1 MTIGDK
7 IRYQR
12 KRLKLTQT
20 ELGEKLGVKTNAVS
34 KWECGRVEDIPTSKI
49 KAMSTLFG
57 VPTSYL
63 IDEETSQHEKTR
75 FSVTFTDESFEKIQ
89 KYKKQNHITTQSK
102 AVARLVEIA
111 INDIERYGDTEIATQ
126 CDLYPE
132 ENTHIKKY
140 RLLDP
145 YGKEAVDGVLDVE
158 SRRCQAERDKQAAIL
173 REQRVEMDAAEEIA
187 PPITLHQPYAQ
198 VAAAEGAGAFLLDD
212 GYEEIS
218 VEMNKYTKQADVIL
232 KVVGRSMEP
241 VIADGDRV
249 LVRQQPSVR
258 IGEIGVFIVDG
269 QSYLKEYQADR
280 LVSLNPDID
289 DVLVGDLQSAECY
302 GKFIKV
308 LNPDWVK

>member
-1 MTIGDK
+1 M
-7 IRYQR
+7 
-12 KRLKLTQT
+12 
-20 ELGEKLGVKTNAVS
+20 ELGGFIS
-34 KWECGRVEDIPTSKI
+34 KYRKDAGLTIDELAYLS
-49 KAMSTLFG
+49 G
-57 VPTSYL
+57 VPKGTINKIIAGTTKSPTL
-63 IDEETSQHEKTR
+63 ET
-75 FSVTFTDESFEKIQ
+75 V
-89 KYKKQNHITTQSK
+89 QSLATALGK
-102 AVARLVEIA
+102 S
-111 INDIERYGDTEIATQ
+111 INDFADSQNSGEGLTVAER
-126 CDLYPE
+126 
-132 ENTHIKKY
+132 THIKKY
-140 RLLDP
+140 RLLDH

-158 SRRCQAERDKQAAIL
+158 SRRCQEELDKQAAIL
-173 REQRVEMDAAEEIA
+173 REQREEAEAAEEIA

-212 GYEEIS
+212 DYEEIS

-269 QSYLKEYQADR
+269 QGYLKEYQADR

>member
-1 MTIGDK
+1 MP
-7 IRYQR
+7 
-12 KRLKLTQT
+12 
-20 ELGEKLGVKTNAVS
+20 TN
-34 KWECGRVEDIPTSKI
+34 KPR
-49 KAMSTLFG
+49 
-57 VPTSYL
+57 
-63 IDEETSQHEKTR
+63 
-75 FSVTFTDESFEKIQ
+75 VTFALSEGQLERLEDYRIDQRIKNQSQAILSLIEKGL
-89 KYKKQNHITTQSK
+89 S
-102 AVARLVEIA
+102 
-111 INDIERYGDTEIATQ
+111 DIEKNGTTYDEP
-126 CDLYPE
+126 PE
-132 ENTHIKKY
+132 EKRKLDELVKKY

-145 YGKEAVDGVLDVE
+145 YGKEAVDCVLDVE
-158 SRRCQAERDKQAAIL
+158 SRRCEAARKEQLEQAAEAL
-173 REQRVEMDAAEEIA
+173 RKKREQSEAAEEIA
-187 PPITLHQPYAQ
+187 PPIPLHQPYAQ

-269 QSYLKEYQADR
+269 QGYLKEYQADR

>member
-1 MTIGDK
+1 MWLDVFNEM
-7 IRYQR
+7 R
-12 KRLKLTQT
+12 KKSGMSLDEISIKS
-20 ELGEKLGVKTNAVS
+20 G
-34 KWECGRVEDIPTSKI
+34 IPKGTLSKI
-49 KAMSTLFG
+49 TAGITKAPPLETMRKLVYSMGYTLDDLDRGLEVSDNF
-57 VPTSYL
+57 SAA
-63 IDEETSQHEKTR
+63 EK
-75 FSVTFTDESFEKIQ
+75 V
-89 KYKKQNHITTQSK
+89 
-102 AVARLVEIA
+102 
-111 INDIERYGDTEIATQ
+111 
-126 CDLYPE
+126 
-132 ENTHIKKY
+132 HIKKY

-158 SRRCQAERDKQAAIL
+158 SRRCQEERDKQAAIL

-269 QSYLKEYQADR
+269 QGYLKEYQADR

>member
-1 MTIGDK
+1 MP
-7 IRYQR
+7 
-12 KRLKLTQT
+12 
-20 ELGEKLGVKTNAVS
+20 TN
-34 KWECGRVEDIPTSKI
+34 KPR
-49 KAMSTLFG
+49 
-57 VPTSYL
+57 
-63 IDEETSQHEKTR
+63 
-75 FSVTFTDESFEKIQ
+75 VTFALSEGQLERLEDYRIDQRIKNQSQAILSLIEKGL
-89 KYKKQNHITTQSK
+89 S
-102 AVARLVEIA
+102 
-111 INDIERYGDTEIATQ
+111 DIEKNGTTYDEP
-126 CDLYPE
+126 PE
-132 ENTHIKKY
+132 EKRKLDELVKKY

-158 SRRCQAERDKQAAIL
+158 SRRCQEERDKQAAIL
-173 REQRVEMDAAEEIA
+173 REQREQSEAAEEIA

-212 GYEEIS
+212 GSDEVL

-249 LVRQQPSVR
+249 LVRQQPSVC
-258 IGEIGVFIVDG
+258 IGEIGVFVVDG
-269 QSYLKEYQADR
+269 QGYLKEYQADR

-308 LNPDWVK
+308 LDPSWVK

>member
-1 MTIGDK
+1 MP
-7 IRYQR
+7 
-12 KRLKLTQT
+12 
-20 ELGEKLGVKTNAVS
+20 TN
-34 KWECGRVEDIPTSKI
+34 KPR
-49 KAMSTLFG
+49 
-57 VPTSYL
+57 
-63 IDEETSQHEKTR
+63 
-75 FSVTFTDESFEKIQ
+75 VTFALSEGQLERLEDYRIDQRIKNQSQAILSLIEKGL
-89 KYKKQNHITTQSK
+89 S
-102 AVARLVEIA
+102 
-111 INDIERYGDTEIATQ
+111 DIEKNGTTYDEP
-126 CDLYPE
+126 PE
-132 ENTHIKKY
+132 EKRKLDELVKKY

-173 REQRVEMDAAEEIA
+173 REQREQTEAAEEIA

-212 GYEEIS
+212 DYEEIS

-241 VIADGDRV
+241 VIADGDRI

-258 IGEIGVFIVDG
+258 IGEIGVFVVDG
-269 QSYLKEYQADR
+269 QGYLKEYQADR
-280 LVSLNPDID
+280 LVSLNPNID

>member
-1 MTIGDK
+1 MVEDKTWDKLREMRIKAGKTVPEVSKYLQSIG
-7 IRYQR
+7 
-12 KRLKLTQT
+12 LKAATQT
-20 ELGEKLGVKTNAVS
+20 IYGWERGHSQPTIDTFIEMCRFYGVSDVFSYFGDVS
-34 KWECGRVEDIPTSKI
+34 
-49 KAMSTLFG
+49 
-57 VPTSYL
+57 
-63 IDEETSQHEKTR
+63 
-75 FSVTFTDESFEKIQ
+75 
-89 KYKKQNHITTQSK
+89 
-102 AVARLVEIA
+102 EISDV
-111 INDIERYGDTEIATQ
+111 ISISERE
-126 CDLYPE
+126 
-132 ENTHIKKY
+132 HIKKY

-145 YGKEAVDGVLDVE
+145 YGKEAVDCVLDVE
-158 SRRCQAERDKQAAIL
+158 SRRCEAARKEQLEQAAEDLRKSREQAE
-173 REQRVEMDAAEEIA
+173 AAEEIA
-187 PPITLHQPYAQ
+187 PPIPLHQPYAQ

-212 GYEEIS
+212 GFDEIL

-269 QSYLKEYQADR
+269 QGYLKEYQADR

-289 DVLVGDLQSAECY
+289 DVLVGDLQSTECY

>member
-1 MTIGDK
+1 MTVGDR
-7 IRYQR
+7 IRAAR
-12 KRLKLTQT
+12 ESRDMTQE
-20 ELGEKLGVKTNAVS
+20 ELGKICGVKKQTIFKYESNIITNIPFDKLELISAGLKISVP
-34 KWECGRVEDIPTSKI
+34 KLMGWETEDGGIDLGIAQYETGLSEDEVEDLISVFPPQGQLKKDLSKQE
-49 KAMSTLFG
+49 KA
-57 VPTSYL
+57 
-63 IDEETSQHEKTR
+63 
-75 FSVTFTDESFEKIQ
+75 
-89 KYKKQNHITTQSK
+89 
-102 AVARLVEIA
+102 
-111 INDIERYGDTEIATQ
+111 
-126 CDLYPE
+126 
-132 ENTHIKKY
+132 HIKKY

-145 YGKEAVDGVLDVE
+145 YGKEAVDSVLDVE
-158 SRRCQAERDKQAAIL
+158 SRRCEATRKQKLEQDANVL
-173 REQRVEMDAAEEIA
+173 RESREQMEAGVEIA

-212 GYEEIS
+212 GFDEVL

-269 QSYLKEYQADR
+269 QGYLKEYQADR

-289 DVLVGDLQSAECY
+289 DVLIGDLQSAECY

>member
-1 MTIGDK
+1 MVEDKTWDKLREMRIKAGKTVPEVSKYLQSIG
-7 IRYQR
+7 
-12 KRLKLTQT
+12 LKAATQT
-20 ELGEKLGVKTNAVS
+20 IYGWERGHSQPTIDTFIEMCRFYGVSDVFS
-34 KWECGRVEDIPTSKI
+34 Y
-49 KAMSTLFG
+49 FG
-57 VPTSYL
+57 DVP
-63 IDEETSQHEKTR
+63 
-75 FSVTFTDESFEKIQ
+75 
-89 KYKKQNHITTQSK
+89 
-102 AVARLVEIA
+102 EISDV
-111 INDIERYGDTEIATQ
+111 ISISERE
-126 CDLYPE
+126 
-132 ENTHIKKY
+132 HIKKY

-145 YGKEAVDGVLDVE
+145 YGKEAVDCVLDVE
-158 SRRCQAERDKQAAIL
+158 SRRCREERDKQATIL
-173 REQRVEMDAAEEIA
+173 REQREQTEAAEEIA

-212 GYEEIS
+212 GFDEVF

-241 VIADGDRV
+241 VITDGDRV

-269 QSYLKEYQADR
+269 QGYLKEYQADR

-289 DVLVGDLQSAECY
+289 DVLVGDLQNAECY

>member
-1 MTIGDK
+1 MGFEIINTLKKEKGLTNSQIAQMSGVTLSTLDK
-7 IRYQR
+7 ITSGVNTNP
-12 KRLKLTQT
+12 KLDTLQAICKV
-20 ELGEKLGVKTNAVS
+20 LGCTLNDF
-34 KWECGRVEDIPTSKI
+34 VE
-49 KAMSTLFG
+49 G
-57 VPTSYL
+57 
-63 IDEETSQHEKTR
+63 
-75 FSVTFTDESFEKIQ
+75 
-89 KYKKQNHITTQSK
+89 QSK
-102 AVARLVEIA
+102 DGLSQLEQA
-111 INDIERYGDTEIATQ
+111 
-126 CDLYPE
+126 
-132 ENTHIKKY
+132 HIKKY

-158 SRRCQAERDKQAAIL
+158 SRRCEATRKQKLEQDANVL
-173 REQRVEMDAAEEIA
+173 RESREQMEAGVEIA

-212 GYEEIS
+212 GFDEVL

-269 QSYLKEYQADR
+269 QGYLKEYQKDR
-280 LVSLNPDID
+280 LVSLNPNID
-289 DVLVGDLQSAECY
+289 DVLVGDLQSVECY

-308 LNPDWVK
+308 LDPDWVK

>member
-1 MTIGDK
+1 MAFID
-7 IRYQR
+7 
-12 KRLKLTQT
+12 RLKDARKNAGLTQERLAQRIGVAKST
-20 ELGEKLGVKTNAVS
+20 YTGYEKGNSEPNMYVL
-34 KWECGRVEDIPTSKI
+34 SKI
-49 KAMSTLFG
+49 MEVLKVDAN
-57 VPTSYL
+57 YL
-63 IDEETSQHEKTR
+63 YQDEVKEIHDTR
-75 FSVTFTDESFEKIQ
+75 ATPYEME
-89 KYKKQNHITTQSK
+89 H
-102 AVARLVEIA
+102 LV
-111 INDIERYGDTEIATQ
+111 
-126 CDLYPE
+126 
-132 ENTHIKKY
+132 KKY

-158 SRRCQAERDKQAAIL
+158 SRRCQEERDKQAAIL
-173 REQRVEMDAAEEIA
+173 WEQREEAEAAEEIA

-212 GYEEIS
+212 GFDEVS

-269 QSYLKEYQADR
+269 QGYLKEYQADR

-308 LNPDWVK
+308 LDPDWVK

>member
-1 MTIGDK
+1 MWLDVFNEM
-7 IRYQR
+7 R
-12 KRLKLTQT
+12 KKSNMSLDEISIKS
-20 ELGEKLGVKTNAVS
+20 G
-34 KWECGRVEDIPTSKI
+34 IPKGTLSKI
-49 KAMSTLFG
+49 TAGITKAPPLETMRKLVYSMGYTLDDLDRGLEVSDNF
-57 VPTSYL
+57 SAA
-63 IDEETSQHEKTR
+63 EK
-75 FSVTFTDESFEKIQ
+75 
-89 KYKKQNHITTQSK
+89 
-102 AVARLVEIA
+102 A
-111 INDIERYGDTEIATQ
+111 
-126 CDLYPE
+126 
-132 ENTHIKKY
+132 HIKKY

-158 SRRCQAERDKQAAIL
+158 SRRCEAARKEQMEQASETLRKS
-173 REQRVEMDAAEEIA
+173 REQSEAAEEIA

-212 GYEEIS
+212 GFDEVL

-241 VIADGDRV
+241 VITDGDRV

-269 QSYLKEYQADR
+269 QGYLKEYQADR

-308 LNPDWVK
+308 LDPSWVK

>member
-1 MTIGDK
+1 MDFLQKLDFLMDK
-7 IRYQR
+7 YGLNKLTLSQNSGIPYSTVVGWY
-12 KRLKLTQT
+12 KKGYEGLKLTT
-20 ELGEKLGVKTNAVS
+20 LRKLSDYFNTVLDYWVNEEEIDPNY
-34 KWECGRVEDIPTSKI
+34 W
-49 KAMSTLFG
+49 KADGFVVNGNEMG
-57 VPTSYL
+57 HV
-63 IDEETSQHEKTR
+63 Q
-75 FSVTFTDESFEKIQ
+75 
-89 KYKKQNHITTQSK
+89 
-102 AVARLVEIA
+102 
-111 INDIERYGDTEIATQ
+111 
-126 CDLYPE
+126 
-132 ENTHIKKY
+132 KY

-173 REQRVEMDAAEEIA
+173 REQREEMEAAEEIA

-212 GYEEIS
+212 GFDEVS

-269 QSYLKEYQADR
+269 QGYLKEYQADR

>member
-1 MTIGDK
+1 MP
-7 IRYQR
+7 
-12 KRLKLTQT
+12 
-20 ELGEKLGVKTNAVS
+20 TN
-34 KWECGRVEDIPTSKI
+34 KPR
-49 KAMSTLFG
+49 
-57 VPTSYL
+57 
-63 IDEETSQHEKTR
+63 
-75 FSVTFTDESFEKIQ
+75 VTFALSEGQLERLEDYRIDQRIKNQSQAILSLIEKGL
-89 KYKKQNHITTQSK
+89 S
-102 AVARLVEIA
+102 
-111 INDIERYGDTEIATQ
+111 DIEKNGTTYDEP
-126 CDLYPE
+126 PE
-132 ENTHIKKY
+132 EKRKLDELVKKY

-158 SRRCQAERDKQAAIL
+158 SRRCQEERDKQAAIL
-173 REQRVEMDAAEEIA
+173 REQREQSEAAEEIA

-241 VIADGDRV
+241 VITDGDRV

-269 QSYLKEYQADR
+269 QGYLKEYQEDR

-289 DVLVGDLQSAECY
+289 DVLVGDLQNAECY

-308 LNPDWVK
+308 LDPDWVK

>member
-1 MTIGDK
+1 MEFRIKEAREKAGYSQKELAEIIGVAPNTFHGYESGKHDPKSDLLIK
-7 IRYQR
+7 IANACHVTTDFLLGTSDSMSPAIKIEKAPSLSDEAMKLATDYDDLDRHG
-12 KRLKLTQT
+12 KRMVRLVT
-20 ELGEKLGVKTNAVS
+20 
-34 KWECGRVEDIPTSKI
+34 
-49 KAMSTLFG
+49 
-57 VPTSYL
+57 
-63 IDEETSQHEKTR
+63 DEEMAR
-75 FSVTFTDESFEKIQ
+75 RDEE
-89 KYKKQNHITTQSK
+89 
-102 AVARLVEIA
+102 
-111 INDIERYGDTEIATQ
+111 ERQ
-126 CDLYPE
+126 
-132 ENTHIKKY
+132 
-140 RLLDP
+140 
-145 YGKEAVDGVLDVE
+145 
-158 SRRCQAERDKQAAIL
+158 KQAAIL
-173 REQRVEMDAAEEIA
+173 REQREEMEAAEEIA

-212 GYEEIS
+212 GFDEVL

-241 VIADGDRV
+241 VITDGDRV

-269 QSYLKEYQADR
+269 QGYLKEYQADR

>member
-1 MTIGDK
+1 MADLELLS
-7 IRYQR
+7 
-12 KRLKLTQT
+12 KRLIEVRKQHGYTRKQLAE
-20 ELGEKLGVKTNAVS
+20 ELGKPYRTITNYETGEHEPGHKYLIEIA
-34 KWECGRVEDIPTSKI
+34 KK
-49 KAMSTLFG
+49 FG
-57 VPTSYL
+57 VTVDYLVGRSDNPEPTQKKAPSL
-63 IDEETSQHEKTR
+63 SDEAMKLAEDYDGRMDDRGRETVRGVADLE
-75 FSVTFTDESFEKIQ
+75 
-89 KYKKQNHITTQSK
+89 
-102 AVARLVEIA
+102 VARFKSE
-111 INDIERYGDTEIATQ
+111 TATT
-126 CDLYPE
+126 LR
-132 ENTHIKKY
+132 K
-140 RLLDP
+140 
-145 YGKEAVDGVLDVE
+145 
-158 SRRCQAERDKQAAIL
+158 SREQAE
-173 REQRVEMDAAEEIA
+173 AAEEIA

-198 VAAAEGAGAFLLDD
+198 VAAAEGAGSFLLDD
-212 GYEEIS
+212 GFDEVF

-269 QSYLKEYQADR
+269 QGYLKEYQADR

>member
-1 MTIGDK
+1 MP
-7 IRYQR
+7 
-12 KRLKLTQT
+12 
-20 ELGEKLGVKTNAVS
+20 TN
-34 KWECGRVEDIPTSKI
+34 KPR
-49 KAMSTLFG
+49 
-57 VPTSYL
+57 
-63 IDEETSQHEKTR
+63 
-75 FSVTFTDESFEKIQ
+75 VTFALSEGQLERLEDYRIDQRIKNQSQAILSLIEKGLSDIKKNGTTYDEP
-89 KYKKQNHITTQSK
+89 
-102 AVARLVEIA
+102 
-111 INDIERYGDTEIATQ
+111 
-126 CDLYPE
+126 PE
-132 ENTHIKKY
+132 EKRRLDELVKKY

-145 YGKEAVDGVLDVE
+145 YGKEAVDCVLDVE

-212 GYEEIS
+212 GFDEVL

-241 VIADGDRV
+241 VITDGDRV

-269 QSYLKEYQADR
+269 QGYLKEYQADR